1 MSNMF
6 PNRAPGYRFGMDWK
20 AVAYGTGGGIGV
32 ITLNRPHRSNAWTG
46 RMGFEYRTAMQL
58 AEQDDRVGVIVVTG
72 AGRHFCV
79 GADTEALDRFTETGE
94 YDSGVRE
101 ALPEP
106 GDPGHPA
113 HGTPFGFPLAVGKPV
128 IAAVNGAAAGI
139 GFVVACFADFRF
151 GAAGAKWTPSASKL
165 GLPAEHAI
173 SWILPRL
180 IGYGRA
186 AEWLFSSR
194 TVTSEE
200 AHTMGLL
207 HAVHPPDE
215 VFGATMDY
223 ARRLVDEAAPS
234 SLRSAKRQVSL
245 DLFRTLA
252 ESAEEANR
260 LIDEMVGSDDYRQG
274 VRALLEKRPPGFAGR
289 YEA

>member
-1 MSNMF
+1 
-6 PNRAPGYRFGMDWK
+6 MDWK
-20 AVAYGTGGGIGV
+20 ALAYDTAGGVAV

-46 RMGFEYRTAMQL
+46 RMGFEYRTAVQL
-58 AEQDDRVGVIVVTG
+58 AEQDERVGVIVVTG

-79 GADTEALDRFTETGE
+79 GADNQALESFTETGE

-101 ALPEP
+101 PLPEP
-106 GDPGHPA
+106 GEPGHPA
-113 HGTPFGFPLAVGKPV
+113 YGTPFGFPLAVAKPV

-139 GFVVACFADFRF
+139 GFVVACFADIRF

-194 TVTSEE
+194 AVLSEE
-200 AHTMGLL
+200 AERMGLL

-215 VFGATMDY
+215 VFEATMAY
-223 ARRLVDEAAPS
+223 ARRLVDDAAPS
-234 SLRSAKRQVSL
+234 SLRTTKRQISR

-252 ESAEEANR
+252 ESADEAAR

-274 VRALLEKRPPGFAGR
+274 VRALMEKRPPGFAAR
-289 YEA
+289 YE